1 MISNK
6 RLLPAASHENMV
18 VGSKSNPIRVFLGWV
33 LVLSS
38 PLELFIQPHMCV
50 CASVSHCG
58 RERYL
63 SIFFWLSVC

>member
-33 LVLSS
+33 LVLS
-38 PLELFIQPHMCV
+38 PLELFMQPHMRV
-50 CASVSHCG
+50 CASVSHRG
-58 RERYL
+58 RGRYV
-63 SIFFWLSVC
+63 SFSVY

>member
-6 RLLPAASHENMV
+6 RLLPAASHESTV

-33 LVLSS
+33 LVLS
-38 PLELFIQPHMCV
+38 PLELFIQPRVRV
-50 CASVSHCG
+50 CASVSHRG

-63 SIFFWLSVC
+63 